1 MILCEIYVIIMYSNI
16 IFFKSNNER
25 SCYNMSV
32 VFENDNKEVCVI
44 LCENDYIKV
53 MTSNN
58 DKGYLVITR
67 KNDKLNVEYKETKN
81 ERSK

>member
-1 MILCEIYVIIMYSNI
+1 
-16 IFFKSNNER
+16 
-25 SCYNMSV
+25 MSV

-81 ERSK
+81 ERRK